1 MSETESTTVKKSFFK
16 NVKSE
21 FKKVV
26 WPKREEL
33 IKQTGLVVVISV
45 LLGIVIAA
53 VDAVIK
59 YGMDRVFGA

>member
-1 MSETESTTVKKSFFK
+1 MSETENATVKRSFFR

-21 FKKVV
+21 FKKIV
-26 WPKREEL
+26 WPKKDDL

-45 LLGIVIAA
+45 LLGIVIAGIDMA
-53 VDAVIK
+53 IK